1 MLTRRHIRI
10 KVMQSLYSFLSS
22 KNSQIQVVK
31 KEMLKHFDKVV
42 ELKLVIIS
50 LIIEI
55 VRYADDFYEE
65 GKKKHLPSFNDLNP
79 NKRFINNSVVVSLR
93 SNNSL
98 MDKVSKVSAIWL
110 KNDHDIIRKIFN
122 SIIKT
127 DLYVNYLES
136 KDLSIES
143 EKRFIIDLMND
154 YILNNKLL
162 HHIFEEMSIYW
173 IDDLPF
179 VASVLFGDIKED
191 IDVMPKGTFKQKS
204 DKEFAIKL
212 FRNTI
217 NHNLDYEEIIQRFS
231 NNWELDRIAKMD
243 QLFLKMAFS
252 EILSMPNLPIKVSL
266 NEYIEIAKYYGTS
279 KSRLFINGLLD
290 NFIKTYK
297 KEGKITKTG
306 RGLVE

>member
-22 KNSQIQVVK
+22 KNSQIQVVE

-55 VRYADDFYEE
+55 VKYADDFYEE

-79 NKRFINNSVVVSLR
+79 NKRFVNNSVVVSLR

-98 MDKVSKVSAIWL
+98 MDKVSKVSAIWV
-110 KNDHDIIRKIFN
+110 KNDHDIVRKIFN

-191 IDVMPKGTFKQKS
+191 IDVMPKGAFKQKS
-204 DKEFAIKL
+204 DKEFAIQL

-217 NHNLDYEEIIQRFS
+217 NHNSDYEEIIQRFS

-297 KEGKITKTG
+297 KEGKINKTG